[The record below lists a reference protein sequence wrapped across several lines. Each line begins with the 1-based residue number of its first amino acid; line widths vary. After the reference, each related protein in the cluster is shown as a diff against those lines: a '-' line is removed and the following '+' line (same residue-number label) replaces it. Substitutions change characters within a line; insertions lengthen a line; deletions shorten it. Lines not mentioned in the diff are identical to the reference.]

1 MATWLEIQV
10 AKTPAE
16 LQTELLANMQA
27 AGLPV
32 SSWTPGSRWHNL
44 TLWFARCFS
53 AIAGLILIVAKAA
66 WLDTATDDALT
77 DLAEGSYGTPR
88 RIETFATGT
97 VTILNNSGAPLDE
110 DVDAIS
116 IEKNANTEITYK
128 NSEAIYLLNGAQ
140 ATFAFQC
147 DIAGTTGNAIANG
160 VSFVNAL
167 PGVTIVSSTAFVG
180 QDQQSDADL
189 RSLASKQASVL
200 GTAHANKY
208 EWIAL
213 NTNTDGTL
221 AAANDG
227 KTRCNV
233 NRARVSFE
241 DAEGRVSVV
250 IAAPSGSADAGEA
263 TTVEAS
269 LTQYALTNPGVLLF
283 ANSVEV
289 EVDITAT
296 ITVRKGRSLDGIEEE
311 VQARLDEYFP
321 GTTIGGDDGFI
332 TIDELQLEM
341 GRANANIHKVE
352 ISLPAADVA
361 LAEDEVA
368 ILGTVT
374 LTVVNQV

>member
-1 MATWLEIQV
+1 M
-10 AKTPAE
+10 P
-16 LQTELLANMQA
+16 
-27 AGLPV
+27 
-32 SSWTPGSRWHNL
+32 
-44 TLWFARCFS
+44 
-53 AIAGLILIVAKAA
+53 
-66 WLDTATDDALT
+66 
-77 DLAEGSYGTPR
+77 
-88 RIETFATGT
+88 
-97 VTILNNSGAPLDE
+97 
-110 DVDAIS
+110 
-116 IEKNANTEITYK
+116 
-128 NSEAIYLLNGAQ
+128 
-140 ATFAFQC
+140 
-147 DIAGTTGNAIANG
+147 TGNAIANG